1 MLKETGPREYAASS
15 ITKALVD
22 PGYEAGIYHA

>member
-1 MLKETGPREYAASS
+1 MLKETGRGEYAASKM
-15 ITKALVD
+15 TKALAD